1 MTLMNLYYWYIL
13 PVIVVSTVI
22 VCVYLLPT
30 FKVIAVVGDGG
41 VSRWAG
47 LRDGGKKFLF

>member
-1 MTLMNLYYWYIL
+1 MTLMNLYYRSIL
-13 PVIVVSTVI
+13 SVIVISTVI

-30 FKVIAVVGDGG
+30 FKIIAVVGDGG

-47 LRDGGKKFLF
+47 LRDGGKEFLF